1 MTRHPTL
8 RRGSL
13 VFLAA
18 TVIIAFSHVLRG
30 AVFTSV
36 VPESA
41 AWAAA
46 GAIVFSTWDWRRLRR
61 GEHCAVCDGPIAP
74 AVRD

>member
-1 MTRHPTL
+1 MTLHPTL

-30 AVFTSV
+30 AVLTSV

-41 AWAAA
+41 AWAAVSA
-46 GAIVFSTWDWRRLRR
+46 LVFSAWDWRRLRR
-61 GEHCAVCDGPIAP
+61 GEHCAVCDGPTAP